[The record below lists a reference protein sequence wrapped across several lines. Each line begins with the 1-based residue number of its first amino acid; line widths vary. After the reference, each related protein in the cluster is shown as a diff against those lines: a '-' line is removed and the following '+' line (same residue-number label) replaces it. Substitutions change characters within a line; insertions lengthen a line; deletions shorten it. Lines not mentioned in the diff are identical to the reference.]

1 MAIYHYTVNGIA
13 PARHGSPVASAAYQ
27 AGIDLVD
34 EQTGKVCSYSRKER
48 VREFGILV
56 PSAAPAWSHDP
67 QRLWNECMNAW
78 RGGQTLAA
86 VRREFALPR
95 ELTSQ
100 EQRELVIAYCKTRTS
115 KGFAVQFS
123 IHDSADENPHAHLIE
138 SATTLSKDG
147 FKPTDAKPKKSQKA
161 YLVRNAQGEEK
172 KCLSANWKEEK
183 AKGFE
188 KVFNYIN
195 KQGAIE
201 QLTKSEAKQRGLQN
215 GDRKSTA
222 PVSVTLTLDGQKSA
236 YKQLK
241 QELIQERK
249 FWADIANEAIRKHNE
264 QHADNVNL
272 IDHRSNKERGIVYT
286 PTIHEGY
293 AARAMEARGDV
304 SDRMEIN
311 RHIRL
316 KNDLIHRLVE
326 TLKEIRD
333 RVLNASTERMAK
345 HEHENGWVSQIYETA
360 KKWLTH
366 SRTQEVAAP
375 PAQPVTPPAVP
386 PTPPV
391 TPPDEPPVV
400 MSVKPRVVKQVPPVH
415 PQRSLAEEMAA
426 ARAAANRQ
434 KQVTST
440 PPTHGLSHRQ

>member
-316 KNDLIHRLVE
+316 KNDLIHRLIE
-326 TLKEIRD
+326 LLKEVKNRA
-333 RVLNASTERMAK
+333 LKSTTERQPK
-345 HEHENGWVSQIYETA
+345 HENGLFSQIYSRA
-360 KKWLTH
+360 KKWFTH
-366 SRTQEVAAP
+366 TPTHEV
-375 PAQPVTPPAVP
+375 VTPPVVASAPAPQPEPKPQLQSVAHTPQHLKKPAP
-386 PTPPV
+386 P
-391 TPPDEPPVV
+391 
-400 MSVKPRVVKQVPPVH
+400 M
-415 PQRSLAEEMAA
+415 RSLADELAA
-426 ARAAANRQ
+426 AKAAANKQ
-434 KQVTST
+434 KQVTA
-440 PPTHGLSHRQ
+440 PPTHGLSHRR